1 MFWVLHKIHFYCSLT
16 AFFGETFLPAAN
28 MNFKIEYCRCAGL
41 CYVTH
46 GFYIEKGGLPFKT
59 GKVVHILQTCRCTGK
74 LHIRVVALDYTSHPN
89 SSLVYLNPQ
98 NNDACHYYSSTFQ
111 LPDVAV
117 VLQKML
123 CVCVCVPPPC
133 LIKNLVVFVG
143 KTFPC
148 YFRAELTSKWWLLVI
163 DITQLTCSPISNT

>member
-74 LHIRVVALDYTSHPN
+74 LHIHVVALDYTSHPN

-98 NNDACHYYSSTFQ
+98 NNNACHYYSSTFQ

-123 CVCVCVPPPC
+123 CRPPPPPPS
-133 LIKNLVVFVG
+133 LF
-143 KTFPC
+143 
-148 YFRAELTSKWWLLVI
+148 
-163 DITQLTCSPISNT
+163 D